1 MIESQTVIAANPKS
15 ESFTFCVNFYNIGL
29 NLPSV
34 PGQKQWQI
42 IDRVWGRVKDSAGQ
56 TVGVHDRDSAPVIQH
71 NAGPAIQILG
81 KERTPQ
87 VDTAANAIATQ
98 LERGVH
104 QDSQGVNK
112 KDTSF

>member
-1 MIESQTVIAANPKS
+1 M
-15 ESFTFCVNFYNIGL
+15 
-29 NLPSV
+29 PSV

-42 IDRVWGRVKDSAGQ
+42 IDRVWGRVKDSAGK

-71 NAGPAIQILG
+71 KVGPTIQILG

-87 VDTAANAIATQ
+87 VESAANSIATQ

-112 KDTSF
+112 KGT

>member
-1 MIESQTVIAANPKS
+1 M
-15 ESFTFCVNFYNIGL
+15 

-42 IDRVWGRVKDSAGQ
+42 IDTVWGRVKDSAGQ

-71 NAGPAIQILG
+71 KGGPSIQILG

-87 VDTAANAIATQ
+87 VETASNAIATQ